1 MRHPTRVGHD
11 CLTPQGGLIPTHYE
25 VLGLPRDASSV
36 DIAHAFREKLAAA
49 REGPDADQRVEAVR
63 DAYQVLAAPAYRAR
77 YDADLPPDPR
87 PAMARENRAGGL
99 AGILRQPGALKVL
112 AAVAAL
118 FLAIVLYKAWFRPAP
133 ASPPAVATPRA
144 RKLVEPSADE
154 RAMAA
159 ARAQREMQSALARPM
174 TPGEIFAAASRSV
187 ARIVVTDDSGTSSQ
201 GSGVVI
207 GAGTVVTS
215 CHVMRKSPQ
224 VRVMV
229 GDREYEGNIRVADYE
244 LDLCKLSVTGL
255 GAPAATMAPIEA
267 KAGQQ
272 VYAIAAP
279 QGPELTLSEGLV
291 SALRESPYGPIIQ
304 TTAAVSPGSS
314 GGGLFDASGHLV
326 GIVTVPAKGGQDSSF
341 VLPAGWLLEM
351 VDRPHSHGTSP
362 VR

>member
-1 MRHPTRVGHD
+1 LRHPTRVGHD

-87 PAMARENRAGGL
+87 VAKGRESRAGGPVGL
-99 AGILRQPGALKVL
+99 AGILRQPGVLKVL
-112 AAVAAL
+112 VAVAAL

-133 ASPPAVATPRA
+133 ASPPAVAAPGG
-144 RKLVEPSADE
+144 RKVVEPSADE

-159 ARAQREMQSALARPM
+159 ARAQRERQSALARPM

-201 GSGVVI
+201 GGGVVI

-215 CHVMRKSPQ
+215 CHVMLKSPQ

-255 GAPAATMAPIEA
+255 TAPAATMATTEA

-291 SALRESPYGPIIQ
+291 SALRDTPYGPIIQ
-304 TTAAVSPGSS
+304 TTAAVSPQSS

-326 GIVTVPAKGGQDSSF
+326 GIVSFQAKGSQNSSF
-341 VLPAGWLLEM
+341 VLPAGWILEM
-351 VDRPHSHGTSP
+351 VDRPRS
-362 VR
+362 